1 MMLAVALTVAVAP
14 VPIPLP
20 VPTLKPLDALVS
32 KAFSHFAWQRVLA
45 PDDRS
50 GLNDCLLTD
59 YDLGWKV
66 VLPLEARGSKKVE
79 S

>member
-1 MMLAVALTVAVAP
+1 MLAVAVIVAVAP

-32 KAFSHFAWQRVLA
+32 KVFSRIAWQKELA
-45 PDDRS
+45 QDYRS
-50 GLNDCLLTD
+50 GPSDCLLTD
-59 YDLGWKV
+59 YDPEWKV
-66 VLPLEARGSKKVE
+66 VLPLEARGSKRVQ